1 MISQQFLGF
10 EEVLTQGNIRI
21 KNFFG
26 YAWAL
31 TKVPVNEVG
40 DFYSLSLKKTHL
52 EPASCWLHFNTK
64 MVFFFLFCQCGVGL
78 FLLNGH
84 EYVLYFLSAH
94 FSLVQHKV
102 LTSNRNKLKHTAFS
116 FLPIQARRIVRWER
130 ASSKLQRVANKL
142 WWKIDRGRGRRKKR
156 GGIHLLTAKYEVSL
170 TLIFMTFWVM

>member
-1 MISQQFLGF
+1 MIPQQFLGF

-21 KNFFG
+21 KNFFW

-52 EPASCWLHFNTK
+52 EPASCWLHFNTT
-64 MVFFFLFCQCGVGL
+64 MVSFLSMWCFGL

-102 LTSNRNKLKHTAFS
+102 LTSNRNKHTAFS
-116 FLPIQARRIVRWER
+116 FLPIQFRRIVRWER

-142 WWKIDRGRGRRKKR
+142 WWKIDRGKSRRKKKE
-156 GGIHLLTAKYEVSL
+156 GY
-170 TLIFMTFWVM
+170 IFLRLNMR

>member
-1 MISQQFLGF
+1 MIPQQFLGF

-21 KNFFG
+21 KNFFW

-52 EPASCWLHFNTK
+52 EPASCWLHFNTNG
-64 MVFFFLFCQCGVGL
+64 VFFSFLSMWCFGL

-116 FLPIQARRIVRWER
+116 FLPIQVRRIVRWE
-130 ASSKLQRVANKL
+130 SIFKTPESCKQTLMEN
-142 WWKIDRGRGRRKKR
+142 WPWKRPAEKKR
-156 GGIHLLTAKYEVSL
+156 RDTSCYG
-170 TLIFMTFWVM
+170 